1 MALSAFDF
9 LLPLLLILPII
20 LLMKKLKRKNKKLPP
35 GPPKLP
41 LLGNLHQLGSLPHR
55 ALWQLSQ
62 KYGPVMF
69 LKLGGVPTVI
79 ISSAESAKEV
89 LKVHDLDC
97 CSRPL
102 LAGTGKLSYN
112 YLDIAF
118 APYGEYWREMRKI
131 SALELFSTKRVQSFQ
146 SIREEEVGL
155 LVDSFVQSSSL
166 GCAVDLSRKLLTLA
180 ANITCRVA
188 FGKSF
193 RESGFD
199 GERFQETIHEAMAM
213 LGCRSASDFFPYV
226 GWIIDRITGLHGR
239 LERSFRE
246 LDAFYQEVIDDHLNS
261 SKMEKDNDDII
272 DVLLRIERDQSES
285 DVVQLTKDHIK
296 AILMN
301 IFLAG
306 VDTGTIT
313 MVWAMAEL
321 IRNPRVMKKAQH
333 EIRSCIRNKGKVAES
348 DINQLEFLR
357 VVVKETLRLHPPGPL
372 LIPRETMSHFKLKGY
387 DIEPKTRMQVNVW
400 GIGRDPKIWKDPEV
414 FWPERFIDS
423 TVDFKGQHFEFL
435 PFGAGRRGC
444 PGIYMGTT
452 MVELVLANLLYCFD
466 WKLPNGMKEEDVDME
481 EAAGQT
487 VYKKLALSLVPIIHQ
502 RP

>member
-20 LLMKKLKRKNKKLPP
+20 LLMKKMKRKNKQLPP

-118 APYGEYWREMRKI
+118 VPYGEYWREMRKI
-131 SALELFSTKRVQSFQ
+131 CTLELFSTRRVQSFR

-193 RESGFD
+193 RASGFD

-213 LGCRSASDFFPYV
+213 LGCRSASDFFPSV

-261 SKMEKDNDDII
+261 SKMEKDDDDII
-272 DVLLRIERDQSES
+272 DVLLRVERDQSES

-296 AILMN
+296 AILMVRYK
-301 IFLAG
+301 L
-306 VDTGTIT
+306 
-313 MVWAMAEL
+313 
-321 IRNPRVMKKAQH
+321 
-333 EIRSCIRNKGKVAES
+333 
-348 DINQLEFLR
+348 
-357 VVVKETLRLHPPGPL
+357 LHL
-372 LIPRETMSHFKLKGY
+372 L
-387 DIEPKTRMQVNVW
+387 
-400 GIGRDPKIWKDPEV
+400 
-414 FWPERFIDS
+414 
-423 TVDFKGQHFEFL
+423 
-435 PFGAGRRGC
+435 
-444 PGIYMGTT
+444 
-452 MVELVLANLLYCFD
+452 
-466 WKLPNGMKEEDVDME
+466 
-481 EAAGQT
+481 
-487 VYKKLALSLVPIIHQ
+487 
-502 RP
+502 